1 MIKAYLGA
9 LDLSPQI
16 ISPSEPRYLVMQ
28 PSKEFELE
36 LFLALVFEPNT
47 YFFAHDIEFKSEP
60 INSFK
65 VYQAK
70 YQYARPYGYIEIS
83 DTNGAGRAV
92 LRKEG
97 RWLQAVKRELL
108 PATYSKMDIW
118 RNASWRQG

>member
-16 ISPSEPRYLVMQ
+16 IAPSEPRYLVMQ

-47 YFFAHDIEFKSEP
+47 YFFAHDIESKFEP

-65 VYQAK
+65 VSRSK
-70 YQYARPYGYIEIS
+70 YQYSRPFGYIEIS
-83 DTNGAGRAV
+83 AIDGGGLVV

-118 RNASWRQG
+118 RNASWRQP